1 MTDVLL
7 SPANFWF
14 SIALI
19 AVFFVFI
26 LELISTIFGAS
37 FLGLGDDFAEVDGEG
52 FLSTSSA
59 NWLNIN
65 KVPFLIYLVVLLT
78 LFGLAGLMLN
88 GLTASI
94 FSIILPAAIAVP
106 LALITGLLVTAK
118 TVKIIASVLPSV
130 ESSAV
135 NSEDFIGSVAEI
147 TIGKA
152 SRGNPAEAKFT
163 DHYSQPHFVLVEP
176 FEDEELFA
184 QGERVI
190 LVQKNQHSWLA
201 TRYL

>member
-26 LELISTIFGAS
+26 LELVSTVFGAS
-37 FLGLGDDFAEVDGEG
+37 LLGLGDDFAELDGDG
-52 FLSTSSA
+52 FLNTSFA

-65 KVPFLIYLVVLLT
+65 KVPFLIYLMVLLT
-78 LFGLAGLMLN
+78 IFGLLGLIIN
-88 GLTASI
+88 GITASVLS
-94 FSIILPAAIAVP
+94 FTLPTLLSVT
-106 LALITGLLVTAK
+106 LAFFIGLLVTAK
-118 TVKIIASVLPSV
+118 TVKIIAGVLPSV

>member
-7 SPANFWF
+7 SPTNFWF

-26 LELISTIFGAS
+26 LELISTVFGAS
-37 FLGLGDDFAEVDGEG
+37 LLGLGDDFAEVDGEG
-52 FLSTSSA
+52 FINTSLA

-65 KVPFLIYLVVLLT
+65 KVPFLIFLVVLLT
-78 LFGLAGLMLN
+78 FFGLSGLIIN
-88 GLTASI
+88 GVAASVFGVA
-94 FSIILPAAIAVP
+94 FSAIVSVP
-106 LALITGLLVTAK
+106 LAFIAALLITAK
-118 TVKIIASVLPSV
+118 TVNIISRLLPSV

-135 NSEDFIGSVAEI
+135 NSDDFIGSVAEI
-147 TIGKA
+147 TIGRA

-176 FEDEELFA
+176 FEEEELFA

-201 TRYL
+201 TRYQ

>member
-14 SIALI
+14 SISLI

-26 LELISTIFGAS
+26 LELVSTVFGVS
-37 FLGLGDDFAEVDGEG
+37 LLGLGDDFAELDGEG
-52 FLSTSSA
+52 LLNTSFA

-78 LFGLAGLMLN
+78 LFGLAGLIIN
-88 GLTASI
+88 GITASALG
-94 FSIILPAAIAVP
+94 FTLPAFVSVP
-106 LALITGLLVTAK
+106 LAFIISLLVTAR
-118 TVKIIASVLPSV
+118 TVKIISGLLPSV

-135 NSEDFIGSVAEI
+135 NSDDFIGSVAEI

-176 FEDEELFA
+176 FEEEELFT

-190 LVQKNQHSWLA
+190 LVKKNQHSWLA

>member
-52 FLSTSSA
+52 FLSTSLA

-94 FSIILPAAIAVP
+94 FKITLPAAISVP
-106 LALITGLLVTAK
+106 LALVVGLFVAAK

>member
-52 FLSTSSA
+52 FLSTSLA

-94 FSIILPAAIAVP
+94 FKITLPAAISVP
-106 LALITGLLVTAK
+106 LALIVGLFVAAK

>member
-26 LELISTIFGAS
+26 LELISTVFGVS
-37 FLGLGDDFAEVDGEG
+37 LVGLGDDFAEVDGEG
-52 FLSTSSA
+52 FLNTSLA

-65 KVPFLIYLVVLLT
+65 KVPFLIFLIVLLT
-78 LFGLAGLMLN
+78 FFGLSGLIIN
-88 GLTASI
+88 GVTVSLFNVS
-94 FSIILPAAIAVP
+94 LPASASVP
-106 LALITGLLVTAK
+106 LALIVALLVTARAAS
-118 TVKIIASVLPSV
+118 IISRFLPSV

-135 NSEDFIGSVAEI
+135 NSDDFIGSVAEI
-147 TIGKA
+147 TIGRA

-176 FEDEELFA
+176 FEEEELFA

-190 LVQKNQHSWLA
+190 LVKKNQHSWLA
-201 TRYL
+201 TRYQ

>member
-26 LELISTIFGAS
+26 LELISTVFGVS
-37 FLGLGDDFAEVDGEG
+37 LIGLGDDFAEVDGEG
-52 FLSTSSA
+52 FLNTSLA

-65 KVPFLIYLVVLLT
+65 KVPFLIFLIVLLT
-78 LFGLAGLMLN
+78 FFGLSGLIIN
-88 GLTASI
+88 GVTVSLFNVS
-94 FSIILPAAIAVP
+94 LPASGSVP
-106 LALITGLLVTAK
+106 LALVVALLVTARAAS
-118 TVKIIASVLPSV
+118 IISRLLPSV

-135 NSEDFIGSVAEI
+135 NSDDFIGSVAEI
-147 TIGKA
+147 TIGRA

-176 FEDEELFA
+176 FEEEELFA

-190 LVQKNQHSWLA
+190 LVKKNQHSWLA
-201 TRYL
+201 TRYQ

>member
-26 LELISTIFGAS
+26 LELVSTVFGAS
-37 FLGLGDDFAEVDGEG
+37 LLGLGDDFAELDGDG
-52 FLSTSSA
+52 FLNTSFA

-65 KVPFLIYLVVLLT
+65 KVPFLIYLIVLLT
-78 LFGLAGLMLN
+78 IFGLVGLIIN
-88 GLTASI
+88 GITASVL
-94 FSIILPAAIAVP
+94 SSTLPTLLSVS
-106 LALITGLLVTAK
+106 LAFFIGLLVTAK
-118 TVKIIASVLPSV
+118 TVKIIAGVLPSV

>member
-26 LELISTIFGAS
+26 LELVSTIFGAS
-37 FLGLGDDFAEVDGEG
+37 LLGLGDDFAELDGDG
-52 FLSTSSA
+52 FLNTSFA

-65 KVPFLIYLVVLLT
+65 KVPFLIYLIVLLT
-78 LFGLAGLMLN
+78 IFGLVGLIIN
-88 GLTASI
+88 GITASV
-94 FSIILPAAIAVP
+94 FSFTLPALMSVP
-106 LALITGLLVTAK
+106 LAFFVGLLVTAK
-118 TVKIIASVLPSV
+118 TVKIIAGVLPSV

>member
-7 SPANFWF
+7 SPTNFWF

-26 LELISTIFGAS
+26 LELISTVFGVS
-37 FLGLGDDFAEVDGEG
+37 LLGLGDDFAEVDGEG
-52 FLSTSSA
+52 FLNTSLA

-65 KVPFLIYLVVLLT
+65 KVPFLIFLVVLLT
-78 LFGLAGLMLN
+78 FFGLSGLLIN
-88 GLTASI
+88 GVTASI
-94 FSIILPAAIAVP
+94 FGVALSAIVSVP
-106 LALITGLLVTAK
+106 LAFIAALLVTAR
-118 TVKIIASVLPSV
+118 TVNIISRFLPSV

-135 NSEDFIGSVAEI
+135 SSDDFIGSVAEI
-147 TIGKA
+147 TIGRA

-190 LVQKNQHSWLA
+190 LVQKSKHSWLA

>member
-7 SPANFWF
+7 SPTNFWF
-14 SIALI
+14 SISLI
-19 AVFFVFI
+19 AVFFIFI
-26 LELISTIFGAS
+26 LELVSTIFGIS
-37 FLGLGDDFAEVDGEG
+37 LLGLGDDFAEFDGDW
-52 FLSTSSA
+52 FLNTSFA

-78 LFGLAGLMLN
+78 LFGLVGLMVN
-88 GLTASI
+88 GLTASALGYT
-94 FSIILPAAIAVP
+94 LPAFLSVP
-106 LALITGLLVTAK
+106 LAFVIGAFVTAK
-118 TVKIIASVLPSV
+118 TVKVISGLLPSV

-135 NSEDFIGSVAEI
+135 NSDDFIGSVAEI

-190 LVQKNQHSWLA
+190 LVQKKQHSWLA

>member
-26 LELISTIFGAS
+26 LELVSTVFGAS
-37 FLGLGDDFAEVDGEG
+37 LLGLGDDFAELDGDG
-52 FLSTSSA
+52 FLNTSFA

-65 KVPFLIYLVVLLT
+65 KVPFLIYLIVLLT
-78 LFGLAGLMLN
+78 IFGLVGLIIN
-88 GLTASI
+88 GITASVLS
-94 FSIILPAAIAVP
+94 FTLPTLLSVT
-106 LALITGLLVTAK
+106 LAFFIGLLVTAK
-118 TVKIIASVLPSV
+118 TVKIIAGVLPSV

>member
-37 FLGLGDDFAEVDGEG
+37 FLGFGDDFAEVDGEG
-52 FLSTSSA
+52 FLSTSLA

-65 KVPFLIYLVVLLT
+65 KVPFLVYLVILLT

-88 GLTASI
+88 GLTESI
-94 FSIILPAAIAVP
+94 FKITLPAAISVP
-106 LALITGLLVTAK
+106 IAFVVGLFVTAK